1 MAQLDAKLRDVDGD
15 AVHHFVSVTSNA
27 IVGVHIA
34 AAPQALSGAGAI
46 TITEYKTDWTTT
58 GADAATL
65 ADGAEVGQLKL
76 VQLIVDGGSDGTL
89 TPSNLSGG
97 TTITF
102 ADAGDSALLQWN
114 GSDWVAIDLF
124 NRADG
129 ATAPVLA

>member
-1 MAQLDAKLRDVDGD
+1 MAEFNGKLRDIDGD
-15 AVHHFVSVTSNA
+15 QVYHFESTVSN
-27 IVGVHIA
+27 HIAPVMVA
-34 AAPQALSGAGAI
+34 AAPQALSDAGAI

-58 GADAATL
+58 GAAAGTL

-76 VQLIVDGGSDGTL
+76 IQLIVDGGDATL

>member
-1 MAQLDAKLRDVDGD
+1 MPNLDAKLRDVDGD
-15 AVHHFVSVTSNA
+15 QVHHFIAVTANHTA
-27 IVGVHIA
+27 GVFPT
-34 AAPQALSGAGAI
+34 AAPQALSDAGAI

-58 GADAATL
+58 GAAAGTL

-76 VQLIVDGGSDGTL
+76 IQLIVDGGDATL

-102 ADAGDSALLQWN
+102 ADAGDCALLQWN
-114 GSDWVAIDLF
+114 GSDWVAIDLY

>member
-1 MAQLDAKLRDVDGD
+1 MPTLNAKLRDVDGD
-15 AVHHFVSVTSNA
+15 QVYHFIAEVSNSYTPG
-27 IVGVHIA
+27 IVA
-34 AAPQALSGAGAI
+34 AAPQALSDAGAV

-58 GADAATL
+58 GAAAGTL
-65 ADGAEVGQLKL
+65 ADGAFVGQLKL
-76 VQLIVDGGSDGTL
+76 IQLIVDGGDATL

-102 ADAGDSALLQWN
+102 ADAGDSALLLWN

>member
-1 MAQLDAKLRDVDGD
+1 MPTLNAKLRDVDGD
-15 AVHHFVSVTSNA
+15 QVYHFIAEVSNSYTPG
-27 IVGVHIA
+27 IVA
-34 AAPQALSGAGAI
+34 ASPQALSDAGAV

-58 GADAATL
+58 GAAAGTL
-65 ADGAEVGQLKL
+65 ADGAFVGQLKL
-76 VQLIVDGGSDGTL
+76 IQLIVDGGDATL

-102 ADAGDSALLQWN
+102 ADAGDSALLLWN